1 MAEMKD
7 AINALGEFQELKSQV
22 KRVSIKFFF
31 QLSLSTRYTLQLPR
45 NAYPSLTKRNW

>member
-22 KRVSIKFFF
+22 S
-31 QLSLSTRYTLQLPR
+31 STQDIQAFIIRLVFTSFY
-45 NAYPSLTKRNW
+45 YC

>member
-22 KRVSIKFFF
+22 SSTQDIQTIYNSFSIHFI
-31 QLSLSTRYTLQLPR
+31 LLLLR
-45 NAYPSLTKRNW
+45 NVYLYLIRKN